1 VSYTYCQ
8 RSAASDG
15 SGRVIDQPGDPHCDR
30 PAKGCAQD
38 VDVCF
43 QSVAATHKALLS
55 HSDEFSTKSVNDRL
69 LRGPAGRLERCRR
82 LLWVGSGSS
91 SRALERS
98 LCGIKLTFT
107 WQSSV
112 GPQQP
117 ISVAVPQRAI
127 SVAVLNRKPWRFRS
141 GILCRLAA
149 RRRQMAIGRRY
160 TEGMIGTLLRLLT
173 IEATLP
179 YCGYIDPLF
188 VESRYDRHDHLQPRL
203 QPGCQPG

>member
-1 VSYTYCQ
+1 MKC
-8 RSAASDG
+8 R
-15 SGRVIDQPGDPHCDR
+15 C
-30 PAKGCAQD
+30 
-38 VDVCF
+38 
-43 QSVAATHKALLS
+43 
-55 HSDEFSTKSVNDRL
+55 
-69 LRGPAGRLERCRR
+69 AGRTNGLPVIAMERAVWKSLFIAPRLWRWRAALEKPEVPLR
-82 LLWVGSGSS
+82 VGSGSS

-127 SVAVLNRKPWRFRS
+127 SVAVLNRKPCRFRS

-149 RRRQMAIGRRY
+149 RRRQMAIGRLY

-188 VESRYDRHDHLQPRL
+188 VELRYDRHDHLQPRV
-203 QPGCQPG
+203 QPGRQPGQARGRGRAGVRHRPWPSRLCAAAVRGLSAPGWSPKEAS